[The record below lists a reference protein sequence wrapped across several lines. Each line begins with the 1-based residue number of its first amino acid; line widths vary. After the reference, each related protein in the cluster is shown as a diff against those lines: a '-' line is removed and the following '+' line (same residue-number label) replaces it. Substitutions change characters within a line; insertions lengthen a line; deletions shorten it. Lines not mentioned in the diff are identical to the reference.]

1 MGNSNYLCQLWMNS
15 QGLVCSLVLLLG
27 SMALVVFEIQVN
39 KWLVDFKLVVY
50 VLMYAVFL
58 CFSIIIQLNFFT
70 LVNLPMCIEH

>member
-1 MGNSNYLCQLWMNS
+1 MNS

-58 CFSIIIQLNFFT
+58 CFSIIIQLNVFT

>member
-1 MGNSNYLCQLWMNS
+1 MNS